1 MYQLAR
7 LLRER
12 GVTVARDI
20 IKRELTGSLAYARA
34 AAIRSA
40 IVLGLADQPAGTVLV
55 YDVPTETRRPLSL
68 DVFERAVAQGDAP
81 WIT

>member
-55 YDVPTETRRPLSL
+55 HDVPSETHRTFPL